1 MSGSHHPHPR
11 FCTRALPTYSI
22 GACAPQSLRLPGTSP
37 AARNWNGHKSAS
49 VSSSLSG
56 PRGRRRLRLGGPSFL
71 GHVSSQEGPW
81 LVVLVTLAS
90 CGADSSGGTLRLKLD
105 STIRNYDTGTS
116 FISTPRLGSM
126 YRLSATFYTKYSL
139 LRQSQSLVDNYL
151 LLVMSRTGDRLLK
164 TKTTISCRIAGLRL
178 HSLVQVQHSQ
188 RAAESSKSANHHY
201 R

>member
-1 MSGSHHPHPR
+1 MASNVWISPPHPR
-11 FCTRALPTYSI
+11 FCTRALPKYVFNRCMHRR
-22 GACAPQSLRLPGTSP
+22 AYVLPGTSP

-49 VSSSLSG
+49 VSSSLGG

-126 YRLSATFYTKYSL
+126 YHLPATFYTKYSL
-139 LRQSQSLVDNYL
+139 LMQSQIWL
-151 LLVMSRTGDRLLK
+151 
-164 TKTTISCRIAGLRL
+164 TTT
-178 HSLVQVQHSQ
+178 
-188 RAAESSKSANHHY
+188 Y
-201 R
+201 